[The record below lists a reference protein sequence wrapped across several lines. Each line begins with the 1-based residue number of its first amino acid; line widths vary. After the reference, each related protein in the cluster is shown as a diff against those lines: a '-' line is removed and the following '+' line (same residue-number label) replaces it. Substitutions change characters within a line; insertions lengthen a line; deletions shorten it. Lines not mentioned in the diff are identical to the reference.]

1 VWPDIVGINLH
12 FRSGAGRLFI
22 LRQKIDT
29 YRTMSMRTQLSTWD
43 GKFSFEYERDAEG
56 SITVTYG
63 EGSRYSRSLEAPLG
77 EQLIQTFAGRSVRVN
92 HCLSEENIEDWLV
105 KNGVRAGFSQYL
117 APILLH
123 EGGAVEGARRGT
135 IHVR

>member
-1 VWPDIVGINLH
+1 
-12 FRSGAGRLFI
+12 
-22 LRQKIDT
+22 
-29 YRTMSMRTQLSTWD
+29 MRTPLTTWD
-43 GKFSFEYERDAEG
+43 GKLSFEYERDAEG

-63 EGSRYSRSLEAPLG
+63 AGSRYSRSLATPLS
-77 EQLIQTFAGRSVRVN
+77 ELLIRTFAGRDVRVN

-123 EGGAVEGARRGT
+123 EGGAGEGARKGT
-135 IHVR
+135 IHFR